1 MSKRKKSRAIIDSD
15 SSSGDSGSDL
25 EEELLSLA
33 KRKRTE
39 PDHADASPTDSPPP
53 PTQTPQKNDSE
64 SETSESDD
72 EWMVGGNK
80 KKRRVKKKVTQ
91 RRVSKAHSEDSALNS
106 DSDKSSLEEGEVSDS
121 DSSESL
127 SASGVSDISDDE
139 PQFKDGYDE
148 NLMGDDEDKA
158 RLAQMT
164 EMEREQEIFNRL
176 EKREVAKTRFEI
188 ERKLRQ
194 AKREQKRQKRDR
206 LAKEQGN
213 SSSLSHSA
221 RQLAS
226 RSDITK
232 ERRRTIDEKKDRKA
246 QAILNLKA
254 EREKKEK
261 KKSADT
267 PVTRREPLRA
277 SDVYSDDDDDDE
289 EDDKKNDA
297 SSSSSSSS
305 YGGSDDDR
313 DDEDDTPRVTFISSK
328 EELSKIRL
336 SRHKLER
343 WVHMPFFGDTVVGC
357 FVRIGI
363 GANGG
368 RSVYRVAEITECV
381 ETAKVYQLGGNR
393 TNKGLRLRYATQER
407 VFRLEFVSNQDF
419 TDTEFSKWK
428 EDMMVGGFQLP
439 TVREVDT
446 KYNQIK
452 KALSHNYQED
462 EIEKSVA
469 EKERFRRNPRNY
481 AKKKT
486 TLIKTRDMAA
496 VEGREDDVKKF
507 SLQLE
512 ELEERAEEL
521 DRVRN
526 KNVNAI
532 TYINKRNRTRNIAEA
547 ERAMKTEIKESL
559 NAKADPFTRRQCR
572 PQLVTKAAK
581 EEMLMNSELL
591 KKLEEERS
599 KKQGHENSMKDD
611 IMESLSQEALPGKIG
626 DRKLSEDLFHAHD
639 FDIKIDLDVST
650 SDSRP
655 MALNSNT
662 DALGKDGAPRR
673 SLNLDEYKKMRG
685 LI

>member
-1 MSKRKKSRAIIDSD
+1 MSKRKKSRAVIDSD
-15 SSSGDSGSDL
+15 SSSEGSGSDL

-39 PDHADASPTDSPPP
+39 PESSPKEAT
-53 PTQTPQKNDSE
+53 TQSSQKSDTE

-72 EWMVGGNK
+72 EWTVGGNK

-91 RRVSKAHSEDSALNS
+91 RRTSKAQSEDSALNS
-106 DSDKSSLEEGEVSDS
+106 DSEKSSLEEGEVSDS
-121 DSSESL
+121 DSSDSL
-127 SASGVSDISDDE
+127 SPSGDSDLSDDE

-148 NLMGDDEDKA
+148 NLMGDEEDKA

-194 AKREQKRQKRDR
+194 AKRERKRQKRDR

-213 SSSLSHSA
+213 SGGILSGS
-221 RQLAS
+221 RLAS
-226 RSDITK
+226 RSDISK
-232 ERRRTIDEKKDRKA
+232 ERRRTIEDKKDRKA

-261 KKSADT
+261 KKTDT
-267 PVTRREPLRA
+267 LLTRREPLKA
-277 SDVYSDDDDDDE
+277 SDVYSDDDDEDE
-289 EDDKKNDA
+289 EEEKKKD
-297 SSSSSSSS
+297 SSDSSSSSS
-305 YGGSDDDR
+305 YGGSDEER
-313 DDEDDTPRVTFISSK
+313 SDEDETPRVTFISTK

-336 SRHKLER
+336 SRHKMER
-343 WVHMPFFGDTVVGC
+343 WVHMPFFADTVIGC
-357 FVRIGI
+357 YVRIGI
-363 GANGG
+363 GSNGG
-368 RSVYRVAEITECV
+368 RPIYRVAEITECV
-381 ETAKVYQLGGNR
+381 ETAKIYQLGSNR

-419 TDTEFSKWK
+419 TDSEFNKWK

-439 TVREVDT
+439 TTREVDT
-446 KYNQIK
+446 KYSQIK
-452 KALSHNYQED
+452 KALSYSYKED
-462 EIEKSVA
+462 DIEKIVS

-481 AKKKT
+481 AMKKT

-496 VEGREDDVKKF
+496 EEGREEDYKKYA
-507 SLQLE
+507 QELE

-526 KNVNAI
+526 KNVTAI
-532 TYINKRNRTRNIAEA
+532 TYINQRNRTRNIAEA
-547 ERAMKTEIKESL
+547 ERAMKEEIKESQ

-572 PQLVTKAAK
+572 PMLVTKAARD
-581 EEMLMNSELL
+581 EAIMNSALL
-591 KKLEEERS
+591 KKLEEERI
-599 KKQGHENSMKDD
+599 KKQKQDEAMKDD
-611 IMESLSQEALPGKIG
+611 ILNALSQEGLPAKIT
-626 DRKLSEDLFHAHD
+626 DRKVSEDLFQAHD

-655 MALNSNT
+655 MALNSSMET
-662 DALGKDGAPRR
+662 GAKEGAPRR
-673 SLNLDEYKKMRG
+673 SLNLNEYKKMRG